1 MRGEGLSCFE
11 RGWAARAVVW
21 LSCLLASACLVGPVH
36 AAAAE
41 RVAPQLDADAWLLID
56 ASDGAELAS
65 EDASRMLPIAS
76 ATKLMTAYVALKK
89 LPLDKR
95 LSAPPYAALG
105 PESLL
110 GLQAGERV
118 SVRDLLFALIMASAN
133 DGAVAL
139 AEGVSG
145 SVDRFVALM
154 NRTARRLGLEQTS
167 YANPIGLDAPGSGSS
182 ARDLSVLARELLD
195 DPLFRRIADAEQRSI
210 ETDVTTRTIE
220 NRNSLLYGHPWVD
233 GIKTGYTLGA
243 GYVLVG
249 SGTREGVTLV
259 SVILGAPTESERD
272 AETLELLDYGFSLY
286 RRADVVRKGRPI
298 VTVPVDSGVEVPL
311 VAETDAVVAVRRGQG
326 VETEIEA
333 PEELEGPVSAGE
345 TLGKVRVLVAGRRQ
359 AVVPLAAQRSAP
371 APSIAQRFRESLGFP
386 LWAAVAGLGLI
397 VILIVMAMVLQRRK
411 TREA

>member
-1 MRGEGLSCFE
+1 MRGEGLSRIE
-11 RGWAARAVVW
+11 RGRAARAVVW
-21 LSCLLASACLVGPVH
+21 LSCLLVSASLVGSVR
-36 AAAAE
+36 AAAAA
-41 RVAPQLDADAWLLID
+41 RAAPQLDADAWLLID

-65 EDASRMLPIAS
+65 EDASQMLPIAS

-95 LSAPPYAALG
+95 LSAPAYAALG

-110 GLQAGERV
+110 GLQAGERI

-182 ARDLSVLARELLD
+182 ARDLSVLARELLE
-195 DPLFRRIADAEQRSI
+195 DPLLRRIADAEQRSI

-249 SGTREGVTLV
+249 SGTREGVTLI

-286 RRADVVRKGRPI
+286 RRADAVRKGRPI

-311 VAETDAVVAVRRGQG
+311 VAETDAVVPVRRGQG

-345 TLGKVRVLVAGRRQ
+345 TLGKVKVLVAGRRQ

-371 APSIAQRFRESLGFP
+371 APSFAQRFRESLGFP
-386 LWAAVAGLGLI
+386 LWVAVAGFGLI
-397 VILIVMAMVLQRRK
+397 VILIVMVMVLQRRK